1 MKHGFILPDIVI
13 AKVESCGTTEV
24 ASLFASTI
32 TRSDELVEEEPKKK
46 PKQRRKIEAL
56 WTQGKGFIDTLF
68 GVYKHMLKIGV

>member
-56 WTQGKGFIDTLF
+56 
-68 GVYKHMLKIGV
+68 